1 MYFFISGIR
10 LLGNFFLYDLLL
22 GVSIRNTL
30 YHVCTGFAATC
41 FFLLQGLW
49 VIVVLGKN
57 LQKNA
62 IFQCWKIAVCLK
74 RKLNFFPQLAK
85 ACALNYWIL
94 LMKSAYWYFF
104 FSSLFMCV
112 CAIILLCC
120 KFQPSKNMANICQ
133 K

>member
-49 VIVVLGKN
+49 VIVVVYYTGSTRQKPTKKMQFFNAEMFKN
-57 LQKNA
+57 ET
-62 IFQCWKIAVCLK
+62 
-74 RKLNFFPQLAK
+74 
-85 ACALNYWIL
+85 
-94 LMKSAYWYFF
+94 
-104 FSSLFMCV
+104 
-112 CAIILLCC
+112 
-120 KFQPSKNMANICQ
+120 
-133 K
+133 